1 LKVGSTVEGL
11 PKEKAELVPVGGEA
25 GCVGCP
31 KLKSGNAKGTI
42 VVAVAVDEV
51 VVGRRSGVDELRK
64 EVEARSKLANGLV
77 ELLGRDEENVKPGGG
92 MPVGAFDELEAGLD
106 EGRTLGFP
114 NEVVEEDQL
123 G

>member
-1 LKVGSTVEGL
+1 MGSTAEGL

-25 GCVGCP
+25 VCLGCP
-31 KLKSGNAKGTI
+31 KLKAGNVKGAI
-42 VVAVAVDEV
+42 DVAIAVDEV
-51 VVGRRSGVDELRK
+51 VVGRRSGVNELRK

-77 ELLGRDEENVKPGGG
+77 ELLGRDEENVKPEGGI
-92 MPVGAFDELEAGLD
+92 PVGAFNELEAGID
-106 EGRTLGFP
+106 GGGTLGFP